1 MNSGVFILVWVS
13 LVSLMIACAPK
24 SGSDSKSDSDPKPAA
39 KSVAD
44 LNCIGNES
52 RPTGIIGGQ
61 EVSVDSKIAQSTVFL
76 VNGDITKGEVDLCSG
91 TLIDQNLILT
101 AAHCVPENESPAE
114 LHVILSLHPKA
125 TYLQSGARALRSI
138 DRVIRNKQF
147 ARNPGSHNDL
157 ALVRLSEP
165 APCFYHGISL
175 LKRPIELNS
184 ESMIYV
190 SGFGKT
196 TDYNETQ
203 SWDPILRMAPV
214 RALLQSS
221 DISEV
226 TQSTERAVL
235 YFDQSQGQ
243 GACAGDSGGPTMLG
257 YGNTLYLIGVNSAV
271 EAERDSDP
279 VTCRAKLRSVSVFS
293 QIHWIESN
301 YNLLINQGSYG
312 NQFRR

>member
-13 LVSLMIACAPK
+13 LFSLLIACAPK
-24 SGSDSKSDSDPKPAA
+24 SGSDSNSNANPVP

-44 LNCIGNES
+44 LKCEAFGD
-52 RPTGIIGGQ
+52 RAAGVIGGQ
-61 EVSVDSKIAQSTVFL
+61 EVSSDSKVAQSTVFL
-76 VNGDITKGEVDLCSG
+76 VNGDLTKGEVDLCSG

-114 LHVILSLHPKA
+114 LHVILSLNPKA
-125 TYLQSGARALRSI
+125 TYRQSGAQALRNI
-138 DRVIRNKQF
+138 DRIIRNKQF
-147 ARNPGSHNDL
+147 AHNPGSHNDL

-165 APCFYHGISL
+165 VPCFYRAIAL
-175 LKRPIELNS
+175 LKHPIQLNS

-196 TDYNETQ
+196 TDYNESQ
-203 SWDPILRMAPV
+203 SWDPILRMAQV
-214 RALLQSS
+214 RPLLQSS
-221 DISEV
+221 DVGEI

-243 GACAGDSGGPTMLG
+243 GACAGDSGGPTMLS
-257 YGNTLYLIGVNSAV
+257 YGNSLYLIGVNSAV